1 MMNTIIIKANNYQTQ
16 TDQDQANVIFLA
28 LVCIWSI
35 MESDTPDTLSIR
47 INKRGGCLNIH

>member
-16 TDQDQANVIFLA
+16 TDQDQANVMFLA

-47 INKRGGCLNIH
+47 INKRVGCLNIH